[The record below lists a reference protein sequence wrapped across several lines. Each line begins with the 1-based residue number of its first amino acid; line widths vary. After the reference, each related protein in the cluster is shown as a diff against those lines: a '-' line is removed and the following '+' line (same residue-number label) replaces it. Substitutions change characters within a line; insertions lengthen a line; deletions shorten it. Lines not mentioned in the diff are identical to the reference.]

1 MLRKNIITN
10 RDKEG
15 ENMSCNRINIVVNR
29 RNSRNNRSSSSRRS
43 SSDRSSDSRRSSSD
57 NRSSSRR
64 SSDFDE
70 IEDDDI
76 ENIINNNFVEH
87 IEDFIGRTV
96 TIFTTSG
103 GESGSGFTGVLI
115 RVNNRFATL
124 ITQVET
130 APGSAPGNEANT
142 SNITEANLENKNNDT
157 RVNEKCIITHGVET
171 DIPID
176 RIAAF
181 SHNVV

>member
-1 MLRKNIITN
+1 MIITN

-15 ENMSCNRINIVVNR
+15 ENMSCNRINVVVNR
-29 RNSRNNRSSSSRRS
+29 RNCRNNRSSSSRRS
-43 SSDRSSDSRRSSSD
+43 SSDSRSSD

-64 SSDFDE
+64 SSDFNE
-70 IEDDDI
+70 IEDDDV
-76 ENIINNNFVEH
+76 ENITNNNFIDH

-115 RVNNRFATL
+115 RVNNRFVTL

-130 APGSAPGNEANT
+130 IPGSVLDNETST
-142 SNITEANLENKNNDT
+142 SNINETNLENESCAT

-171 DIPID
+171 DIPTD